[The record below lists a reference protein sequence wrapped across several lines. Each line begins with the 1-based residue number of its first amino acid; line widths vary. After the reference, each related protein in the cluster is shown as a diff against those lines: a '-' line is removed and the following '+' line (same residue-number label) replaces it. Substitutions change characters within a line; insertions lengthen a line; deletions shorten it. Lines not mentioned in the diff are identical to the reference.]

1 MYLGLKNIILA
12 WIFKMKAKKRTIMW
26 MHWETILKYIEGRN
40 QQDLWDIFIQN
51 TYSYSTELLAL

>member
-1 MYLGLKNIILA
+1 
-12 WIFKMKAKKRTIMW
+12 